1 MNSHTA
7 MEHLFA
13 SYDLS
18 IKVQEKGFN
27 DPHCA
32 LRYPD
37 NELMVGGIDLVSI
50 MLRKCDDA
58 VASPMIQQIIDWF
71 RDEHKIEVA
80 ASYVAI
86 SNCYIT
92 VTGFI
97 SDAKC
102 PIKPTKHSSY
112 YEALTEAIKEAL
124 KLIP

>member
-13 SYDLS
+13 SYDLT

-27 DPHCA
+27 APHCA

-58 VASPMIQQIIDWF
+58 VACPMIQQIIDWL
-71 RDEHKIEVA
+71 RDDHGIRFKIEPTV
-80 ASYVAI
+80 SNAI
-86 SNCYIT
+86 EI
-92 VTGFI
+92 FI
-97 SDAKC
+97 YNIVGWKFLGCFDNDYKAYDK
-102 PIKPTKHSSY
+102 
-112 YEALTEAIKEAL
+112 AIEEAL